1 MIVKL
6 FYLESHMSD
15 IKCFILYYIIIIIH
29 YVLHD

>member
-15 IKCFILYYIIIIIH
+15 IKCFILYYINIIH
-29 YVLHD
+29 YILHD